1 MDTKRLIVF
10 VVLSVAILFGW
21 QQWFAPKIVPG
32 AAPSL
37 SSQPGSVTTVTAAA
51 TPPAVTE
58 APGKLQNGG
67 RIKVNT
73 DVMQAEIDT
82 MGGDLRKLTLTQH
95 GQHEDVKTPFVLF
108 QEGPEHVYVAQTGL
122 IKAGMPNLPTH
133 RTLFTAKDSLM
144 VLQPGFNS
152 VSLRLE
158 APEVDGVK
166 VAKIYT
172 FKRGSYVIDVKHEVT
187 NGRKE
192 PLDVEAYFRLMRDGK
207 EPRGSGGHLGA
218 STFTGPAVY
227 TGETKFQ
234 KVAFKDI
241 DKGEPKYAKSG
252 KDGWIAMLQHYFASA
267 WLLSPNG
274 LNNTCGTTDCR
285 FVVER
290 VGDLYSA
297 GAIVKVP
304 TIAPGATG
312 VVDVPLYAGP
322 QETRALEAA
331 ASGLDLVKDYGIFT
345 VLAKPM
351 FWVLD
356 KIHALVGNWG
366 WAIVIFTLLIKL
378 AFYPLSAAS
387 YRSMAKMKK
396 LAPRM
401 QKMKEQYGDDRMKFQ
416 QAVMEMYKQEK
427 ANPIAG
433 CLPVLVQIP
442 VFMGLYWM
450 LLAAVELRQAPWILW
465 IHDLS
470 VADPYYVLPILMA
483 ISMYVQ
489 TLLNPP
495 AADPMQDKMMKIMPL
510 VMSVMFI
517 FFPAGLVL
525 YWVVN
530 NLFSIGQQWY
540 ITRMIEGEDKAKAR

>member
-1 MDTKRLIVF
+1 MDTKRLVVF
-10 VVLSVAILFGW
+10 VVLSFAILFGW
-21 QQWFAPKIVPG
+21 QHWFAPKPVP
-32 AAPSL
+32 AI
-37 SSQPGSVTTVTAAA
+37 SQPQEQAAA
-51 TPPAVTE
+51 TSAGAAGAAAPASVAE

-67 RIKVNT
+67 RVRVKT
-73 DVMQAEIDT
+73 DLFDAEIDT
-82 MGGDLRKLTLTQH
+82 MGGDLRKLTLSQH
-95 GQHEDVKTPFVLF
+95 GQHEDAKTPFVLF
-108 QEGPEHVYVAQTGL
+108 QEGPEHIYVAQTGL
-122 IKAGMPNLPTH
+122 IKSDMPNLPTH

-144 VLQPGFNS
+144 VMQPDFNEL
-152 VSLRLE
+152 SLRLE

-172 FKRGSYVIDVKHEVT
+172 FKRGSYQIDVRHEIT
-187 NGRKE
+187 NSRAQ

-207 EPRGSGGHLGA
+207 DPKGSGGYLGA
-218 STFTGPAVY
+218 ATFTGPAVY
-227 TGETKFQ
+227 TEAGKFQ
-234 KVAFKDI
+234 KVAFSDI
-241 DKGEPKYAKSG
+241 DKDKAEYVKSG

-274 LNNTCGTTDCR
+274 SANLCAKQDCR

-304 TIAPGATG
+304 TIAAGATG
-312 VVDVPLYAGP
+312 VINVPLYAGP

-331 ASGLDLVKDYGIFT
+331 APGLDLVKDYGMFT

-356 KIHALVGNWG
+356 KIHGMVGNWG
-366 WAIVIFTLLIKL
+366 WAIVIFTILIKL
-378 AFYPLSAAS
+378 AFFPLSAAS

-450 LLAAVELRQAPWILW
+450 LLAAVELRQAPWTLW

-483 ISMYVQ
+483 ASMYVQ
-489 TLLNPP
+489 ALLNPP
-495 AADPMQDKMMKIMPL
+495 AADPLQDKMMKIMPL
-510 VMSVMFI
+510 VFSVMFI

-540 ITRMIEGEDKAKAR
+540 ITRMIENEGKAK